1 MDIRLALMCGTDI
14 PIVECGIILHQPT
27 IKEIAWIGE
36 DTFFTGAQTLNI
48 NKNIFD
54 LDNFHLQKIT
64 NFQIFMTLMAEKT
77 LSDKKEAVIQVLKL
91 IFPDMKVMFTPRTLV
106 FQKEGQEP
114 VIIDDS
120 NFSFLQKVIKEVF
133 CLNSQNTSQQGFN
146 PADKKAKEIAEK
158 LMRGRQRVAAQK
170 GDQSASIFSQY
181 VSTLTVGIKSMSIQ
195 DCLNLTMYQLFD
207 LMDRYSLYTS
217 WDIDV
222 RSRLAG
228 AKIDS
233 EPENWMKN
241 IH

>member
-1 MDIRLALMCGTDI
+1 MDIRLALMSGIDI
-14 PIVECGIILHQPT
+14 PIVECGLILHQPT

-106 FQKEGQEP
+106 FQKEGQEM
-114 VIIDDS
+114 ITIDEN
-120 NFSFLQKVIKEVF
+120 NFSYIQEIVKEIF
-133 CLNSQNTSQQGFN
+133 CLRSSLTQSGSFN
-146 PADKKAKEIAEK
+146 PADQKAKEIADK
-158 LMRGRQRVAAQK
+158 IARGRQRVAAQN
-170 GDQSASIFSQY
+170 GETNSSMFVQYISI
-181 VSTLTVGIKSMSIQ
+181 LTVGLQSMSLQ
-195 DCLNLTMYQLFD
+195 DCCNLTMYQMLD
-207 LMDRYSLYTS
+207 LVERYSLYTN
-217 WDIDV
+217 WDIDI
-222 RSRLAG
+222 RARLAG
-228 AKIDS
+228 ASPDEKPD
-233 EPENWMKN
+233 NWMKN